1 MPRFDLS
8 GKGLAF
14 SSITI
19 RVTTG
24 VDERMAV
31 DHAKARGL
39 TSAYFDELVRL
50 AITDVDGKAPVYP
63 FTDWDRWS
71 KKTRDAVKR
80 LYAKVN
86 GLAGLKD
93 LDKALVGVVDGD
105 GMRFDFSML
114 PGVDVKSITIREVTG
129 VDEEKA
135 IRATLDGR
143 TEFGPTL
150 ISYSVTKID
159 DVERAMSGDGYDA
172 LNSRTRSLIA
182 TAYNLVN
189 AAPDL
194 DDIAD
199 EGDSES

>member
-8 GKGLAF
+8 GKGLAV
-14 SSITI
+14 SSVTI
-19 RVTTG
+19 KVTTG

-31 DHAKARGL
+31 DHARARGL

-50 AITDVDGKAPVYP
+50 SLTDVDGKAPVYP
-63 FTDWDRWS
+63 FTEWDRWP
-71 KKTRDAVKR
+71 KKTRDVVKR

-86 GLAGLKD
+86 GLANLKG
-93 LDKALVGVVDGD
+93 LDKALDGAVDGD
-105 GMRFDFSML
+105 AMRFDFSSL
-114 PGVDVKSITIREVTG
+114 PGVDIKSVTVREVTG

-135 IRATLDGR
+135 VRATLDGR

-150 ISYSVTKID
+150 IAYSVVKVDGGERTMTVD
-159 DVERAMSGDGYDA
+159 DYEA

-182 TAYNLVN
+182 TAYNIVN

-194 DDIAD
+194 DDVD
-199 EGDSES
+199 EDEAE